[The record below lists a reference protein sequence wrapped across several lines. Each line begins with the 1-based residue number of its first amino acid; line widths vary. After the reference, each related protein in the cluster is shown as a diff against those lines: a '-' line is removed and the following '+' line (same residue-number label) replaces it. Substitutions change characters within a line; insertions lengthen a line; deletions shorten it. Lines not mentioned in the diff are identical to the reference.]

1 MSIMSTIL
9 RFARQVVQN
18 ILSQLTQQFNIIQEQ
33 AYSPMQAMVQQVTD
47 GIWVGKG
54 ADAFVEEV
62 SSIMMPG
69 VGKIGDGVNLF
80 GKNIQN
86 AIDVMDQADEQV
98 SGIVNSLGDLF
109 GGIF

>member
-1 MSIMSTIL
+1 MISVLL

-18 ILSQLTQQFNIIQEQ
+18 VLSQLTQQFNVVQEQ

-62 SSIMMPG
+62 SSLMMPG
-69 VGKIGDGVNLF
+69 VGKIGEGINTYS
-80 GKNIQN
+80 KNIQN
-86 AIDVMDQADEQV
+86 AMDVMDRADEQI
-98 SGIVNSLGDLF
+98 SGIVNGLGDIF
-109 GGIF
+109 GSIF

>member
-1 MSIMSTIL
+1 MSIISALI

-18 ILSQLTQQFNIIQEQ
+18 VLSQLTQQFNVVQEQ

-47 GIWVGKG
+47 GMWIGKG
-54 ADAFVEEV
+54 ADAFVDEV
-62 SSIMMPG
+62 SSLMMPG
-69 VGKIGDGVNLF
+69 VGKIGDGINLF

-86 AIDVMDQADEQV
+86 AMDVMDQADEQV

>member
-1 MSIMSTIL
+1 MSIMSALL

-18 ILSQLTQQFNIIQEQ
+18 VLSQLMQQFNVIQEQ

-47 GIWVGKG
+47 GVWVGKG

-69 VGKIGDGVNLF
+69 VGKIGDGINQYS
-80 GKNIQN
+80 KNIQN
-86 AIDVMDQADEQV
+86 AIDVMDRADEQV
-98 SGIVNSLGDLF
+98 SGFINSLGDIF